1 MADKLLTPEAVAERI
16 GVTEK
21 SLTNWRGAGTGPAFV
36 RAGRLIRYRE
46 ADVTAWIE
54 SRVTPMRS

>member
-1 MADKLLTPEAVAERI
+1 MAEKLLTPEAVAERI
-16 GVTEK
+16 GVAEK
-21 SLTNWRGAGTGPAFV
+21 SLTNWRSTGAGPAYV

-54 SRVTPMRS
+54 SRVTPTRS